1 MVKTSG
7 YCISVTNKDGKVK
20 GWINNAYFKV
30 EPFPIALKEERAKTI
45 FINAKS
51 FYHRDTNIIS
61 LGKIN
66 INVDFD
72 KKNDEFTDSVDKGM
86 LLFKRIKKVR
96 DFASLNIQIC
106 MDVADQVSCDHLWL
120 CRKNGN
126 LNKLNMAQLHN
137 PVIIHDYMVITELD
151 YVMIKMINPKV
162 KFYKL

>member
-7 YCISVTNKDGKVK
+7 YCIRVTNKDGKVK
-20 GWINNAYFKV
+20 GWINNVYLKV

-45 FINAKS
+45 FIKAKS
-51 FYHRDTNIIS
+51 FHRHANTIIS
-61 LGKIN
+61 LGKTEIK
-66 INVDFD
+66 VDFD
-72 KKNDEFTDSVDKGM
+72 KKNDEFTDSVDKGL

-106 MDVADQVSCDHLWL
+106 IDVANQVSSDHLWL
-120 CRKNGN
+120 CRINGN